1 MWSVYFSDPLLSVSR
16 PPGSNHSSPSLQSE
30 EVSIGSFSQ
39 CGSDLQNKLSQSWA
53 TYNNKYLLSHSLWVR
68 NPGPLSKLSQMLL
81 AQGISLGSRQNVI
94 WDCIS
99 WRLDWGWRIQKSKM
113 NHVMLPRVLTTWR
126 LGSSTGSD
134 RTGTARRKP
143 RYVLWSNIC
152 WYPIS
157 EVTHTSTIFN
167 WLKACH

>member
-1 MWSVYFSDPLLSVSR
+1 MWGVYFSDPLFSVSR

-30 EVSIGSFSQ
+30 EVSTGSFCQ
-39 CGSDLQNKLSQSWA
+39 CGSDLFCKINFPKAEQLITTSI
-53 TYNNKYLLSHSLWVR
+53 YYLTLCGSGILEW
-68 NPGPLSKLSQMLL
+68 LSQMLL

-94 WDCIS
+94 WGCIS

-113 NHVMLPRVLTTWR
+113 NHVILPRVLTTWR

-134 RTGTARRKP
+134 WTGTARRKP
-143 RYVLWSNIC
+143 WYVLWSNIC

-157 EVTHTSTIFN
+157 EVTHTSTIFS